1 MSEPG
6 RVYGGC
12 RLESILG
19 KGADGTTWAAHHQ
32 GLDVSVVVKLLDPK
46 RVWGNP
52 ELVERFLAE
61 GRALAKVHH
70 PAVVRV
76 LDAGREGDEPY
87 LILERLPGPSLRAEL
102 RAEGKPSLEDAVAW
116 AARLAEGLAAVHA
129 AGQVHRDLK
138 PENVLFD
145 AEGEPTL
152 VDFGLALG
160 TGQRDQATVLGTP
173 AYMSPEAALSRPLD
187 GRSDL
192 YSLGVLLFELLCNRW
207 PFNAPTPRL
216 LLERQVKDPLE
227 TEPLAAAGVP
237 GPLIEF
243 ARAAL
248 AKDPLQ
254 RPQDGLEFAQ
264 RLREAS
270 ERGGRALRPARKRRR
285 ASSGRNRT
293 LAKRGSARVPRRSS
307 GAGTAIALIVVVV
320 AALAFVAALLFQ
332 SQG

>member
-1 MSEPG
+1 M
-6 RVYGGC
+6 VGGC

-19 KGADGTTWAAHHQ
+19 KGADGTTWAAHHE
-32 GLDVSVVVKLLDPK
+32 GLDVGVVVKLLDPK
-46 RVWGNP
+46 RIWGNP
-52 ELVERFLAE
+52 ELVTRFLAE

-76 LDAGREGDEPY
+76 LDAGGEGEQPY
-87 LILERLPGPSLRAEL
+87 LIMERLPGPSLRAEL

-116 AARLAEGLAAVHA
+116 ASRLAEGLAAVHA

-145 AEGEPTL
+145 AEGEPVL

-216 LLERQVKDPLE
+216 LLERHVKDPLE
-227 TEPLAAAGVP
+227 LEPLVSAGVP
-237 GPLIEF
+237 APLVSF
-243 ARAAL
+243 VGAAL
-248 AKDPLQ
+248 AKDPNQ
-254 RPQDGLEFAQ
+254 RPQDGDEFAQ

-270 ERGGRALRPARKRRR
+270 ERGGRALRPPRKRRR
-285 ASSGRNRT
+285 GTSSGRNRA
-293 LAKRGSARVPRRSS
+293 LPRRGAARAPRRSGG
-307 GAGTAIALIVVVV
+307 GAGL
-320 AALAFVAALLFQ
+320 ALALLVLAAVALALFLVFAR
-332 SQG
+332 G